1 MAKVVLFDD
10 GDAGGLLI
18 EEKEVR
24 PLAVFDAG
32 VRARIK
38 AVSQLMIA
46 HQGSPGAA
54 GDRGELDTLVARL
67 ANLAVQQ
74 VEALVGSLDAE
85 ASLVVMS
92 RDGRGFTCGTT
103 GKPPVALAAAPTEP
117 AALAR
122 LASEGG
128 VDRSL
133 VTFVRAAIEAGRSA
147 PEIFERPAEVA
158 RELGMELSERGAHDL
173 AMLAPSRVG
182 ELTDP
187 IAREVVLFFQ
197 QVLVDGQFV
206 DTWTI
211 QPAVVA
217 RSLGIELSD
226 RAAERIVA
234 IGTAFDDDADQ
245 PSIIWIVV
253 GIVVIVA
260 VAVTKL
266 DAGIVDRSG
275 RTKF

>member
-1 MAKVVLFDD
+1 VAKIVLFDD

-38 AVSQLMIA
+38 AVSQLMVA
-46 HQGSPGAA
+46 YQDGA
-54 GDRGELDTLVARL
+54 GVPMNRGELDTLVTRL
-67 ANLAVQQ
+67 ANLTVQQ

-92 RDGRGFTCGTT
+92 RDGSGFTCGTN
-103 GKPPVALAAAPTEP
+103 GKPPVALPAAPTEP
-117 AALAR
+117 LSVAR
-122 LASEGG
+122 LASANGI
-128 VDRSL
+128 DRSL
-133 VTFVRAAIEAGRSA
+133 VTFVRAAVEAGRSA

-158 RELGMELSERGAHDL
+158 RELGVELSERAAHDL
-173 AMLAPSRVG
+173 AVLAPSRVG
-182 ELTDP
+182 ELPDP
-187 IAREVVLFFQ
+187 VAREVVSFFQ
-197 QVLVDGQFV
+197 QVLVDGEYV

-217 RSLGIELSD
+217 QALGIELSNQ
-226 RAAERIVA
+226 AAERIVA
-234 IGTAFDDDADQ
+234 IASAFEDGDEQ
-245 PSIIWIVV
+245 PNIIWIVV

-260 VAVTKL
+260 VVVTKL
-266 DAGIVDRSG
+266 DAGVVDRSG
-275 RTKF
+275 RAKF